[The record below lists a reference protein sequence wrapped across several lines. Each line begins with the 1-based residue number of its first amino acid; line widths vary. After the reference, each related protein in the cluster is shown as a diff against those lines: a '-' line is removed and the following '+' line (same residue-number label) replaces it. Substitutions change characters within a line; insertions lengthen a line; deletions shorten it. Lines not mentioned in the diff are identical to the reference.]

1 MTHCDLCGMHM
12 PAGRLIK
19 NRRTERCDK
28 NTQMLWRRR
37 DVAIAYKRLEE
48 TLSITGEDEAE
59 YIEGVEV
66 LKYLR
71 RLIYW
76 LDDNCPEFLQN
87 TRKAG
92 QMWVWLGKILR
103 TEGEEPDVLAKLL
116 QGHIDGAV
124 VRGRYVGAA
133 NANGAESGRSSCG
146 VPTTCD
152 KVEGKKAKGRFVA
165 KGDGGEITSEIRDRT
180 ATDILVH

>member
-1 MTHCDLCGMHM
+1 MHTPKTESNTDCHNYKLFWYKKLNQLNNNNRSKVALVQEGGEPMTHCELCWMHM

-19 NRRTERCDK
+19 NRKTERCDK
-28 NTQMLWRRR
+28 NTQMLWRSR
-37 DVAIAYKRLEE
+37 DVAIADKRLEE

-87 TRKAG
+87 TRKAR

-103 TEGEEPDVLAKLL
+103 TEGE
-116 QGHIDGAV
+116 
-124 VRGRYVGAA
+124 
-133 NANGAESGRSSCG
+133 
-146 VPTTCD
+146 
-152 KVEGKKAKGRFVA
+152 
-165 KGDGGEITSEIRDRT
+165 
-180 ATDILVH
+180 